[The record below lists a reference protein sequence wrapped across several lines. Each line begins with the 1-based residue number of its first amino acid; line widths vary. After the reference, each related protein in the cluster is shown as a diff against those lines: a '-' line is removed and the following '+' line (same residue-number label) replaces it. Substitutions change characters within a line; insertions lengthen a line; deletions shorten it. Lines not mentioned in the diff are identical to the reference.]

1 MNFTLQSG
9 ETVYFDDFGDP
20 AATYELVNWQR
31 TQEGNTVFM
40 VVGNYDASQPNSRQ
54 FTMNS
59 MNITWAAGLQKVPDM
74 LNCNY
79 LQTDVSTDS
88 S

>member
-9 ETVYFDDFGDP
+9 ERVYFDDYGDP

-31 TQEGNTVFM
+31 SPEGNTIFV
-40 VVGNYDASQPNSRQ
+40 VVGNYDASQPNGRQ

-59 MNITWAAGLQKVPDM
+59 MNITWAARLQKVRRLLKSTD
-74 LNCNY
+74 
-79 LQTDVSTDS
+79 LQTDVYTGLG
-88 S
+88 

>member
-9 ETVYFDDFGDP
+9 ETVHFDDFGDP

-31 TQEGNTVFM
+31 SRAGKTVFM
-40 VVGNYDASQPNSRQ
+40 VVGNYDASQPDRRQ

-59 MNITWAAGLQKVPDM
+59 MNITWAAGFQKVPDV
-74 LNCNY
+74 LKCDH
-79 LQTDVSTDS
+79 LQADVRADS
-88 S
+88 H